1 MFESFKKK
9 VNETLHHDVYK
20 IVENS
25 LVLEERAGGDFTKN
39 YFVDCRI
46 SKYNKLIVFRPDEV
60 KKKAQYI
67 KMNPPKDCDYIV
79 VDLEKEIIFI
89 IELKKSSDTST
100 PAEVRLQLLAGKKWF
115 EHILFV
121 LGFNT
126 NLNDYLCIPI
136 HCAVDARQ
144 DRRTDMKPNNNVFKR
159 NGNKLDLLE
168 FTLKCG
174 NRINKVDKITFSEFI

>member
-89 IELKKSSDTST
+89 IE
-100 PAEVRLQLLAGKKWF
+100 
-115 EHILFV
+115 
-121 LGFNT
+121 
-126 NLNDYLCIPI
+126 
-136 HCAVDARQ
+136 
-144 DRRTDMKPNNNVFKR
+144 
-159 NGNKLDLLE
+159 
-168 FTLKCG
+168 
-174 NRINKVDKITFSEFI
+174 